1 MDTLFYKA
9 VLPPEGP
16 YCVVGIKSG
25 ALTHTYHDSIE
36 DLIAQGAVL
45 RSRDSNAFFAL
56 ASFVDP
62 AEGRKAT
69 NAKALRSFFVDL
81 DCGADK
87 PYASRDAAAIALKE
101 FVLEAQL
108 PTPFVVNSGRGL
120 HVYWP
125 FHEVLDVLEWRP
137 LARQFKALCV
147 QHKLGL
153 DLTVTADAARVLRMV
168 DTENHKVVPPLPVQ
182 LMVEGV
188 ISPLAVLT
196 ALLPIV
202 PESIDWDAARGDGV
216 DDMTRALAGGDYP
229 ATEFARI
236 VRRSVKGN
244 GCAQIANAVLNA
256 ATLEEPL
263 WRAALSIA
271 WRCTDAETAVQ
282 ALSRAHP
289 DYTHEA
295 TIRKAQETKGPMTC
309 DWYRD
314 NYSAACTG
322 CTQRC
327 TSPISI
333 GRKVE
338 AAAVV
343 NDSYVVEQQLD
354 PDNIE
359 SGIPQTV
366 QVNIPVYPSPYF
378 RGVHGG
384 VFLKT
389 KDKEGDP
396 IELEIYRYDLYLTSR
411 FYDSDEQGNGDGE
424 VVGVNLHTPHDGI
437 RRFAAPVSVLL
448 TKEKMRDVLLKNG
461 VVAINKELDNIMA
474 YMASSTRNLQRMFA
488 ADRTRHQMGWLPDNS
503 GFVVGE
509 LEYTEKGI
517 RLAPAGSATKDF
529 VPKLTPKGNLT
540 AWSSMVNFY
549 DKPGME
555 AHALAVFFGFGAP
568 LLRLMGS
575 LDVRGAAINLMS
587 NKSGTGKTTAQMIV
601 NSIFGHPSELL
612 MKKNDTGMSKMQWLG
627 TLNSIAGTM
636 DEVTNYSDD
645 ELSDLLYD
653 IPQGRGK
660 NRMESQTNKL
670 RANNTSWATFVIMSS
685 NSSLYDKLAR
695 HKSTSDGEL
704 RRLIELRITRPI
716 EVTKQESDAVFGIL
730 VENYGVAGPV
740 FIQYVMKNKD
750 KVIAQFKKI
759 QQKVDTDLN
768 LDQSDRFYST
778 VLACAFTAGSI
789 ATKLGLLSID
799 IARVYQ
805 YALTT
810 IASIRQDV
818 IQPASNTEAAAEETL
833 SLYINE
839 NVNNALVVNGLRAAM
854 PQAPIREPRGP
865 LRIRYEPD
873 TKELWIPATAL
884 RDHFVGRQVDFQQAI
899 KTLTAKG
906 FMKNSGAASTKR
918 IGAGAVGGF
927 EAMGMRCYCFDGTA
941 TGVADTLAVA
951 DAVPNP

>member
-1 MDTLFYKA
+1 MDSPFYQA

-16 YCVVGIKSG
+16 YCVVGIKAG
-25 ALTHTYHDSIE
+25 VLTHTYHSSIE
-36 DLIAQGAVL
+36 ELVAQGAAL
-45 RSRDSNAFFAL
+45 RSRDANVFFAL
-56 ASFVDP
+56 ASFIDP
-62 AEGRKAT
+62 AAGRKAV
-69 NAKALRSFFVDL
+69 NAKALRSFFIDL

-87 PYASRDAAAIALKE
+87 PYASRDDAAVALKA
-101 FVLEAQL
+101 FVTATNL
-108 PTPFVVNSGRGL
+108 PTPFIVNSGRGL

-125 FHEVLDVLEWRP
+125 FHEVLDVATWKP
-137 LARQFKALCV
+137 LARRFKALCV
-147 QHKLGL
+147 QHKLGI
-153 DLTVTADAARVLRMV
+153 DLTVTADAARILRMV

-182 LMVEGV
+182 LMTEGV
-188 ISPLAVLT
+188 ISHVEDLR
-196 ALLPIV
+196 ALLPSA
-202 PESIDWDAARGDGV
+202 PDEMDWEAARGDGL
-216 DDMTRALAGGDYP
+216 DDMTKALAGGDYP

-244 GCAQIANAVLNA
+244 GCAQIANAVVNA
-256 ATLEEPL
+256 STLEEPL

-271 WRCTDAETAVQ
+271 WRCTDAETAIQ
-282 ALSRAHP
+282 ALSRDHP
-289 DYTHEA
+289 DYTPEA
-295 TIRKAQETKGPMTC
+295 TLRKAEETKGPMTC

-314 NYSAACTG
+314 NYGAACTG
-322 CTQRC
+322 CQQRC

-338 AAAVV
+338 AAEIV
-343 NDSYVVEQQLD
+343 NDSYVVEQQLEA
-354 PDNIE
+354 DNAS
-359 SGIPQTV
+359 SGAPHTV
-366 QVNIPVYPSPYF
+366 QVNIPAYPFPYF
-378 RGVHGG
+378 RGAHGG

-411 FYDSDEQGNGDGE
+411 FFDSDAQGNGEGE
-424 VVGVNLHTPHDGI
+424 IVGVNLHTPHDGI
-437 RRFAAPVSVLL
+437 RRFSAPVNVLL

-509 LEYTEKGI
+509 LEYTDKGA

-529 VPKLTPKGNLT
+529 APKLVPKGNLT
-540 AWSSMVNFY
+540 AWSNMVNFY
-549 DKPGME
+549 NKPGME
-555 AHALAVFFGFGAP
+555 AHALAVFFGFGSP

-601 NSIFGHPSELL
+601 NSIFGHPSDLL
-612 MKKNDTGMSKMQWLG
+612 MKKSDTGMSKMQWLG
-627 TLNSIAGTM
+627 TLNSIAATM
-636 DEVTNYSDD
+636 DEVTNYGDD
-645 ELSDLLYD
+645 EISDLLYD

-670 RANNTSWATFVIMSS
+670 RVNNTSWALFVIMSS
-685 NSSLYDKLAR
+685 NSSLYDKLSR
-695 HKSTSDGEL
+695 LKSTSDGEL

-716 EVTKQESDAVFGIL
+716 EVTKQESDAVFGTL

-740 FIQYVMKNKD
+740 FMQYVLKNQD
-750 KVIAQFKKI
+750 RVTAQLKKI
-759 QQKVDTDLN
+759 QQKIDTDLN

-778 VLACAFTAGSI
+778 VLACAFTAASI
-789 ATKLGLLSID
+789 ATKLGLISLD
-799 IARVYQ
+799 IPRVYA
-805 YALTT
+805 YALGVV
-810 IASIRQDV
+810 SGIRQDV
-818 IQPASNTEAAAEETL
+818 IQPASNTEAAAEEVL
-833 SLYINE
+833 STYIND
-839 NVNNALVVNGLRAAM
+839 NVNNALVVNGIRSAL

-884 RDHFVGRQVDFQQAI
+884 RDHFVSRQVDFQQAL
-899 KTLTAKG
+899 KSLTAKG
-906 FMKNSGAASTKR
+906 FMKNNGQASTKR

-927 EAMGMRCYCFDGTA
+927 EAMGMRCYCLDGTA
-941 TGVADTLAVA
+941 TGVADVLTTG
-951 DAVPNP
+951 DAVPNT